1 MQQLS
6 VSLTRG
12 NAAVALLSNCLASSF
27 FNVCHE
33 KFEAEPKEEDEEWS
47 TLQIKC
53 SVAATSIQQACII
66 QDSTVAVNTGHCKSC

>member
-1 MQQLS
+1 MLY
-6 VSLTRG
+6 
-12 NAAVALLSNCLASSF
+12 SF

-33 KFEAEPKEEDEEWS
+33 KFQAEPKEKDEEGS